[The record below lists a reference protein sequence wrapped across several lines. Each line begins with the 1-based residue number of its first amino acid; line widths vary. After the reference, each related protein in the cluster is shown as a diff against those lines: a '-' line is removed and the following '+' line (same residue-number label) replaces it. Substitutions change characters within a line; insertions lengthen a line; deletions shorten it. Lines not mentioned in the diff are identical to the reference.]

1 MRGNGRF
8 VLASASARR
17 RELLAWLGIAYE
29 VDSADVEERPEPGED
44 ARALV
49 RRLAHAKA
57 ASVAGRWPG
66 AWVLG
71 CDTVV
76 EIDGALLGKPVDRAE
91 AVAMLGQLAGR
102 EHRVATGFALLGP
115 GGVPGSA
122 DVVVTRVRFRPI
134 DAGAIA
140 GYVATGEA
148 DDKAGSYAIQGRGA
162 GLIERI
168 DGSFTNVIG
177 LPLSEVERA
186 LAEAG
191 LLAR

>member
-1 MRGNGRF
+1 MSGSGRF

-91 AVAMLGQLAGR
+91 AVAMLGRLAGR

-115 GGVPGSA
+115 GGVLGSA

>member
-1 MRGNGRF
+1 MRGSGRF

-115 GGVPGSA
+115 GGVLGSA

-134 DAGAIA
+134 DADAIA